1 MYYVMDNGG
10 ISLNIDYPYRAS
22 DGACWADW
30 NGPVSVKKVNPVTSY
45 NQSQLMA
52 AIALGPTSV
61 TVDASS
67 SVWYYYTSGVI
78 SSTDCGTKLD
88 HAVTAVGYGTDA
100 ETGLDYYL
108 VRNSWGAGWGDQ
120 GYVKIARVGDG
131 YGICGIQ
138 EISVWALTN

>member
-1 MYYVMDNGG
+1 
-10 ISLNIDYPYRAS
+10 
-22 DGACWADW
+22 
-30 NGPVSVKKVNPVTSY
+30 
-45 NQSQLMA
+45 MA

-131 YGICGIQ
+131 YGICGIH